1 MNLLGGRAKTAAIRN
16 RHKRLK
22 LLKIEINAWHALI
35 VANVAI
41 HRTPELPQDAVH
53 HIQKERF
60 MSFSKRSI
68 PFAAAVALAVAGAL
82 PARAQSWPEKG
93 ITIVVPT
100 AAGGANDA
108 MARIIGQGLSAR
120 LGKPVIVENKAG
132 ANGAIASE
140 FVARAAP
147 DGYTIMFGYIATHGI
162 NPALQKL
169 RYDPVADFEPIGM
182 VAASPTVLVVN
193 NAVPAKNVKELVQLI
208 KAKPDSFSYATAGN
222 GTAPHIAGE
231 LFKLSIGLDVVGV
244 PYKGS
249 APAVVDTIGGT
260 TQYMFPSLFTGY
272 PQVKGG
278 KLRALGIAGEKR
290 SRVMPE
296 LPTLTEQG
304 VPNVNLSQWYA
315 MFAPAKT
322 PKAVID
328 RLNMEMNAVLNDKA
342 TEKKIEDQGAE
353 VETGTPDQLKT
364 LVQKEVTHWKSVVTA
379 AKIKID

>member
-1 MNLLGGRAKTAAIRN
+1 MSF
-16 RHKRLK
+16 HKRL
-22 LLKIEINAWHALI
+22 I
-35 VANVAI
+35 
-41 HRTPELPQDAVH
+41 T
-53 HIQKERF
+53 
-60 MSFSKRSI
+60 
-68 PFAAAVALAVAGAL
+68 FAAAVALTGTGAL
-82 PARAQSWPEKG
+82 PAHAQSWPEKG

-169 RYDPVADFEPIGM
+169 KYDPVADFEPIGM

-231 LFKLSIGLDVVGV
+231 LFKLSIGQDVVGV

-260 TQYMFPSLFTGY
+260 TQYMFPSMFTGY

-304 VPNVNLSQWYA
+304 VPNVNMSQWYA

-322 PKAVID
+322 PKTVID
-328 RLNMEMNAVLNDKA
+328 RLNLEMNAVLNDKA

-353 VETGTPDQLKT
+353 VETGTPDQLKA
-364 LVQKEVTHWKSVVTA
+364 LVQKEVAHWKSVVTA

>member
-1 MNLLGGRAKTAAIRN
+1 
-16 RHKRLK
+16 
-22 LLKIEINAWHALI
+22 
-35 VANVAI
+35 
-41 HRTPELPQDAVH
+41 
-53 HIQKERF
+53 

-82 PARAQSWPEKG
+82 PAHAQSWPEKS

-304 VPNVNLSQWYA
+304 VLNVNLSQWYA